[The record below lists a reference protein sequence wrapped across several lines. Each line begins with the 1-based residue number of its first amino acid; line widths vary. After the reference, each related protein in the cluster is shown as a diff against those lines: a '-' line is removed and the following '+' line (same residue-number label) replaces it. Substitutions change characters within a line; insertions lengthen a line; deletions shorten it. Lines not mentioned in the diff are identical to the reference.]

1 MIAIYCR
8 AGDESVL
15 DMQEKSMRTGTELA
29 GVMAADTLVYKDIGG
44 TGKSI
49 DRPGLNQLRAAMKN
63 EDIECVFVWGSDR
76 IATQYDLL
84 AQFLNEAKDAGIKV
98 YAICG
103 GAPEDLE
110 WMLDIKA

>member
-8 AGDESVL
+8 ANDEKVL
-15 DMQEKSMRTGTELA
+15 DMQEKCMRTGTEMA
-29 GVMAADTLVYKDIGG
+29 GISSADTLVYQDIGG
-44 TGKSI
+44 TGTSL
-49 DRPGLNQLRAAMKN
+49 DRPGMNELRTAMKE

-76 IATQYDLL
+76 IATRHDLL
-84 AQFLNEAKDAGIKV
+84 AEFLGEAKENGIKV